1 MKRREL
7 LRILGMGAV
16 SAPVVGTK
24 EAARIMGVPLD
35 INKLSDAPTGTY
47 QSGINSG
54 SPPLSSNWWGSPIQ
68 IQMEARK
75 AAERPDFRAKYAH
88 MRSWSH
94 SFKSSV
100 ISRELEAEMM
110 FVRRMEMDVGG
121 KAMSLLMKELG
132 KS

>member
-35 INKLSDAPTGTY
+35 LN
-47 QSGINSG
+47 Q
-54 SPPLSSNWWGSPIQ
+54 PLSGTTAGRAGFPSELGPSGGWWGSPIQ
-68 IQMEARK
+68 IEMAARREAEDPIRLG
-75 AAERPDFRAKYAH
+75 KYDH

-94 SFKSSV
+94 GFKTSV
-100 ISRELEAEMM
+100 LARELAAQRHFEAH
-110 FVRRMEMDVGG
+110 MERDFDG
-121 KAMSLLMKELG
+121 KALAMLMKQLG
-132 KS
+132 G